1 MTFRSKTPQRALTS
15 GHRPNNLA
23 SVLQQIG
30 HRDPL
35 RSMQYRTPPD
45 HRIAVR
51 SIYRKPTPSAIGVK
65 RSNVVEEAPRPLKRW
80 GATHPNVMPAGLTG
94 PPRVET
100 RRGRAHLARRDAPP
114 PRLGSDF
121 CTVIERMITT
131 PTAVPDNSRG
141 SNHRPEQLFNEV
153 TPTIDGIPSAGDA
166 PDRSFSVVWSFFSTP
181 FRLSPARRPRISPEP
196 ADSPHCHSTAVHFSR
211 GAQIFN
217 RPRQPR
223 AKTAS
228 QQPAVS
234 FPAHPVV

>member
-1 MTFRSKTPQRALTS
+1 MTFRSKTHRNGLSHPDTAQTTSPPSSNKSAIAILYAVCSTGHPQTTALLS
-15 GHRPNNLA
+15 GQFTGTPPRRP
-23 SVLQQIG
+23 SVSRG
-30 HRDPL
+30 RMWWKKHRDHSRGGEP
-35 RSMQYRTPPD
+35 RTQTSCPQ
-45 HRIAVR
+45 V
-51 SIYRKPTPSAIGVK
+51 S
-65 RSNVVEEAPRPLKRW
+65 L
-80 GATHPNVMPAGLTG
+80 GLPGSRHGEGGHTSLA
-94 PPRVET
+94 ET
-100 RRGRAHLARRDAPP
+100 RP